1 MNLQESIKRILK
13 EETKRDKMIDK
24 FITLSIMPEGRFKQ
38 EYNHQSGRLDI
49 SDSEDNLVAAIF
61 YNKRREAMEVLIDES
76 IWAAISNMFSMETW
90 DEVNDALVNWFQ
102 DNFDGL
108 EELYEVNTF
117 DNYEYVY

>member
-13 EETKRDKMIDK
+13 EETKRDKMIDR

-38 EYNHQSGRLDI
+38 GYNHQLERLDI

-61 YNKRREAMEVLIDES
+61 YNKRSDVMEVLIDES
-76 IWAAISNMFSMETW
+76 VWAAISNMFSMETW
-90 DEVNDALVNWFQ
+90 DEVNDALVKWFQ